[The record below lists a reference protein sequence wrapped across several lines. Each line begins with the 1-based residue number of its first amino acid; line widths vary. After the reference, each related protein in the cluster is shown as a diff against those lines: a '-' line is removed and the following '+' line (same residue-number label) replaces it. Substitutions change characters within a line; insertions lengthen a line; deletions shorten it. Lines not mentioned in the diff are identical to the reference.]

1 MHCQPKSPTFP
12 KKLGPTFQNGQRWTL
27 SIFHSKGIVFQ
38 KTGTFLLTMH
48 DALAVF
54 TEKTPVTNS
63 FFGFGDNALGF
74 FLIKNPQ
81 KSPW

>member
-27 SIFHSKGIVFQ
+27 SIFDSKGIVFQ

-48 DALAVF
+48 EAA
-54 TEKTPVTNS
+54 P
-63 FFGFGDNALGF
+63 FF
-74 FLIKNPQ
+74 
-81 KSPW
+81 